1 MPALDMTRRLPG
13 RLSGLTT
20 SLLLTLLPTALS
32 AQSLQGRVEQAVA
45 QTLATTYASSEL
57 LVVSNLQECTWVR
70 TTDRSTCENGRLT
83 PTGRD
88 SARARAWRVAR
99 HIGAD
104 TVSSSAV
111 IIDWQHREHARGSDS
126 RCPGTPTPVATRVAI
141 VSMEETLPDRAW
153 EVRVIVSTFPKDSR
167 CEGFGSVVEYTV
179 THDGPSIPIRVSTP
193 RTIVHFSGMTPA
205 R

>member
-1 MPALDMTRRLPG
+1 VLALIASGT
-13 RLSGLTT
+13 LSPLD
-20 SLLLTLLPTALS
+20 
-32 AQSLQGRVEQAVA
+32 AQSPRDRVEQAIG
-45 QTLATTYASSEL
+45 QTLAKAFASSEF

-70 TTDRSTCENGRLT
+70 ANDRSTCENGRLS

-88 SARARAWRVAR
+88 SARARASRVAQ
-99 HIGAD
+99 HIGVD

-111 IIDWQHREHARGSDS
+111 IIDWQHRNYAPGSDAQ
-126 RCPGTPTPVATRVAI
+126 CPRTPTPVATKVAI

-153 EVRVIVSTFPKDSR
+153 EVRVIVSTFPKDPR
-167 CEGFGSVVEYTV
+167 CTGFGSVVEFTA
-179 THDGPSIPIRVSTP
+179 THDGPSVPIRVSAP